1 VFVADDSKPCKMLA
15 MIMLQSLGCEV
26 TGADDG
32 LEALEVTS
40 QQPFDLIFLD

>member
-1 VFVADDSKPCKMLA
+1 VFVADDSKPCKMLT